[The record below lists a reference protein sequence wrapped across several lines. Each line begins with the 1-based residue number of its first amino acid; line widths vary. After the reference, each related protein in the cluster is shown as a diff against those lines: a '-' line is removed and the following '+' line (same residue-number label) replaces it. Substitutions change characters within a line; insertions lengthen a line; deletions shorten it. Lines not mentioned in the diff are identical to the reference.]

1 MDDHA
6 DDDKNKKKANNF
18 SSLSFVG
25 LPMTMIILPFEHND
39 TLDLYANITRIIC
52 FNVYDE
58 AHCSC

>member
-1 MDDHA
+1 MIII
-6 DDDKNKKKANNF
+6 KKANNF

-58 AHCSC
+58 GHCSC